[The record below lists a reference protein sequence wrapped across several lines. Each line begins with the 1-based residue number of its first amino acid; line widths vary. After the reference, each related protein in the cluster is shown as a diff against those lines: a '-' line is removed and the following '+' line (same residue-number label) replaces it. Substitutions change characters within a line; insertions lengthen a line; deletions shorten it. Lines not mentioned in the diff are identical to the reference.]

1 MSLHN
6 IQKNEHGLYIETDGS
21 VLLPFG
27 ESNFKPGD
35 AVALNYIE
43 HSQVV
48 VSDDSVETANPYTE
62 TWQVKYIDRELTL
75 SEQTPKKEI
84 DTSVD
89 TRFDREIPDLT
100 LWAAVI
106 FTAIWMVYVDYIVL
120 AIK

>member
-1 MSLHN
+1 MSLHT

-21 VLLPFG
+21 VMLPFG
-27 ESNFKPGD
+27 ESNFKLGD
-35 AVALNYIE
+35 SVLLTYIE

-48 VSDDSVETANPYTE
+48 VTDDSVETPNPYTE
-62 TWQVKYIDRELTL
+62 TWQVKYIDRHL
-75 SEQTPKKEI
+75 SISDNRPKKEI

-106 FTAIWMVYVDYIVL
+106 FTAMWMVYVDYIVMVM
-120 AIK
+120 K